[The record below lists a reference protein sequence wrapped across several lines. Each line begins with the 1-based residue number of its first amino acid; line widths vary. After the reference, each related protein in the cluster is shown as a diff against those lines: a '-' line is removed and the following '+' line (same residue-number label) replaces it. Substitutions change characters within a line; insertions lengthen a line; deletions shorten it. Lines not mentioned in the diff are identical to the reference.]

1 MSEIH
6 RSCTTQ
12 RWSESVSWQGL
23 LFLCEVASQL
33 DGDIRLQATEVLAAL
48 AQRLNEAGSDQR
60 RILNATIY
68 LPDPADL
75 AGFNAVWDDWVPAGC
90 APVRACIHAPLT
102 DPRLRVEIQMMAA
115 LA

>member
-1 MSEIH
+1 MTEIH
-6 RSCTTQ
+6 RSGTTR
-12 RWSESVSWQGL
+12 RWSDTVSWQGL
-23 LFLCEVASQL
+23 LFLCEVPSQL
-33 DGDIRLQATEVLAAL
+33 DADIKGQASEVLAAL
-48 AQRLNEAGSDQR
+48 AQRLAEAGSDNR

-68 LPDPADL
+68 IPDPADL

-102 DPRLRVEIQMMAA
+102 DARMRVEIQMMAA